1 MRFLF
6 SAVEKIKETIDKED
20 YKVIVI
26 KSTVPVG
33 TNRRV
38 KELLKDYNV
47 DVVSNPEFL
56 REGLLSMIFQSRE
69 GNFRV

>member
-56 REGLLSMIFQSRE
+56 RRDCCL
-69 GNFRV
+69 